1 MRLFSRP
8 SFVSSALCAT
18 AAVVGVLALG
28 PTPAQAE
35 VQLHLQNPAITTMLS
50 NDIDKFDRMIRTE
63 TPVNLTDTDG
73 QPLILLAA
81 RNGLEKAVEI
91 LIRQGARVDYADP
104 HGNTAL
110 MWAADQGHDRI
121 VERLLAAG
129 ANPNLQNRQGLT
141 PLIRAAR
148 NGQRMVVDLLLKHG
162 ADVSI
167 TDYTGRGPLSWARD
181 GRSPA
186 VERTL
191 ENAGA
196 VD

>member
-1 MRLFSRP
+1 LF
-8 SFVSSALCAT
+8 AA
-18 AAVVGVLALG
+18 AAVVGALALG
-28 PTPAQAE
+28 PVPARAE
-35 VQLHLQNPAITTMLS
+35 MQLHLQNPAITTMLS
-50 NDIDKFDRMIRTE
+50 NDMDKFDRMVRTE
-63 TPVNLTDTDG
+63 TPVNLTDGEG

-81 RNGLEKAVEI
+81 RNGLDKAVEI
-91 LIRQGARVDYADP
+91 LIKQGARVDYADP

-110 MWAADQGHDRI
+110 MWAADQGHDAI

-148 NGQRMVVDLLLKHG
+148 NGQRAVVEDLLKRG
-162 ADVSI
+162 ADVTI

-181 GRSPA
+181 GRSPG
-186 VERTL
+186 VERAL